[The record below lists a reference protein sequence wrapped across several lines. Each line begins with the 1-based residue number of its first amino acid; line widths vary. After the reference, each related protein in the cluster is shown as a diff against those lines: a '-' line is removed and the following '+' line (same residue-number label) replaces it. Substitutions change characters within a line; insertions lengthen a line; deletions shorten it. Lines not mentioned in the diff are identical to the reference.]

1 MGFLEQL
8 EARSAAID
16 SLLCV
21 GLDPHVAELAADTP
35 EAARSFCRRLIAATA
50 PYAAAFK
57 PNAAFFE
64 RFGAEGVAVLQEVI
78 AAVPDGI
85 PVILDAKRGDIATTA
100 EAYAHAAFERLGA
113 GAITVHPWMG
123 ADSITP
129 FTQDAARF
137 AFVLCRTSN
146 PSAEE
151 LQAIEV
157 GGEPLYLE
165 VARRLEAWAPAGNA
179 GLVVGATA
187 PETLRAVR
195 AVAPQTWILAPG
207 VGAQGGSLEATVAAG
222 VRPDGRGLLINVSRG
237 LSRADRP
244 ADEAKRLVEAIRAA
258 RAKDVPPVRSGGLDP
273 LGQAIGDG
281 LLRVG
286 AVRFGEFR
294 LKSGLMS
301 PIYLDLRRLISDP
314 PLLGLVARAMN
325 RVAAGLTFDHL
336 GPLPYA
342 AVPIGTAMSLQSGR
356 SMIYPRREVKAYGTK
371 AEVEGVFEA
380 GEVVLV
386 VDDLA
391 TTGDSKIEAAE
402 KLRAAGLIVSD
413 IVVLID
419 RESGADRLLAAAGM
433 TLHAALKITTLL
445 DDWESRGAITE
456 AQGREVR
463 AFLEASR
470 PS

>member
-1 MGFLEQL
+1 MGFLTQL

-21 GLDPHVAELAADTP
+21 GLDPHAAELAADTP

-64 RFGAEGVAVLQEVI
+64 RYGAEGLAVLQDVI

-100 EAYAHAAFERLGA
+100 EAYAQAAFERLGA
-113 GAITVHPWMG
+113 GAITLHPWMG
-123 ADSITP
+123 ADSVTP
-129 FTQDAARF
+129 FTRDASRY

-165 VARRLEAWAPAGNA
+165 VARRLASWAPAGNA

-187 PETLRAVR
+187 PETLREVR
-195 AVAPQTWILAPG
+195 AVAPDAWILAPG

-222 VRPDGRGLLINVSRG
+222 VRADGRGLLINVSRG
-237 LSRADRP
+237 LSRAERP
-244 ADEAKRLVEAIRAA
+244 AEEAKRLVEAIRAA
-258 RAKDVPPVRSGGLDP
+258 RGAAPKASALDP
-273 LGQAIGDG
+273 LGQAIADG

-286 AVRFGEFR
+286 AVRFGEFK

-325 RVAAGLTFDHL
+325 RVAANLAFDHL

-371 AEVEGVFEA
+371 AEVEGVFQP
-380 GEVVLV
+380 GDTVLV

-402 KLRAAGLIVSD
+402 KLRAAGLVVSD

-445 DDWESRGAITE
+445 DDWEARGAISGVQ
-456 AQGREVR
+456 AQLVR
-463 AFLEASR
+463 DFLTASR
-470 PS
+470 AP

>member
-1 MGFLEQL
+1 MGFLDQL

-21 GLDPHVAELAADTP
+21 GLDPHVGELAADTP

-64 RFGAEGVAVLQEVI
+64 RFGAEGLTVLEEVI

-100 EAYAHAAFERLGA
+100 DAYAEAAFQRLGA

-123 ADSITP
+123 ADSVTP
-129 FTQDAARF
+129 FTRDAARF

-151 LQAIEV
+151 LQGIEV
-157 GGEPLYLE
+157 GGAPLYLE
-165 VARRLEAWAPAGNA
+165 VARRLAAWAPAGNA

-187 PETLRAVR
+187 PETLREVR
-195 AVAPQTWILAPG
+195 AVAPDAWILAPG
-207 VGAQGGSLEATVAAG
+207 VGAQGGSLEDTVAAG
-222 VRPDGRGLLINVSRG
+222 VRADGRGLLINVSRG
-237 LSRADRP
+237 LSRAERP
-244 ADEAKRLVEAIRAA
+244 AEEAKRLVEAIRAA
-258 RAKDVPPVRSGGLDP
+258 RARVPVAPSLDP
-273 LGQAIGDG
+273 LGQAIADG

-286 AVRFGEFR
+286 AVRFGSFK

-325 RVAAGLTFDHL
+325 RVAATCTFDHL

-371 AEVEGVFEA
+371 AEVEGVFQP

-402 KLRAAGLIVSD
+402 KLRAAGLVVSD

-433 TLHAALKITTLL
+433 KLHAALKITTLL
-445 DDWESRGAITE
+445 DDWEARGAITA
-456 AQGREVR
+456 AQAAEVR
-463 AFLEASR
+463 AFLDASR